1 MTLMAPKRLMT
12 ISDWQSR
19 ECLRRWGEEGGEGG
33 REWKGGGDLTET
45 GKLDILRPRSKNM
58 MILENMAHELC

>member
-1 MTLMAPKRLMT
+1 MKR
-12 ISDWQSR
+12 
-19 ECLRRWGEEGGEGG
+19 EG
-33 REWKGGGDLTET
+33 REEESGRGGGDLTET